1 MTKEKR
7 KDFDLTSGTECGG
20 PLLCPLCAMN
30 YAIIYN
36 DAGKKEWSQKY
47 RKLAARLLKVK
58 K

>member
-1 MTKEKR
+1 MKEEKP
-7 KDFDLTSGTECGG
+7 KAKLTTGTECGG

-36 DAGKKEWSQKY
+36 DAGMKEWSQKY

>member
-1 MTKEKR
+1 MKEEKP
-7 KDFDLTSGTECGG
+7 KAKLTTGTECGG
-20 PLLCPLCAMN
+20 PLLCPICAMN

-36 DAGKKEWSQKY
+36 DAGMKEWSQKY